1 MNLFILNEKEM
12 NEKIAREILDLVK
25 DKPSCVLGL
34 ATGSSPLGVYEELAI
49 LSKKENIS
57 FKDVTTFN
65 LDEYVGLNPSHNQS
79 YRYFMNDKL
88 FSHIDIPIQNTNV
101 PDGINYQD
109 SMDYYDQK
117 IALKGGI
124 DIQLLGIG
132 SNGHIAFNEPGT
144 SCDSFTHV
152 VDLKESTIK
161 DNARF
166 FDSINDV
173 PRKAITMGLA
183 SIMQAK
189 KIILIAK
196 GKNKALAIRRLFTEG
211 IDISLPASILKKHD
225 NVDIYCD
232 EEAASLLKGDRAC

>member
-65 LDEYVGLNPSHNQS
+65 LDEYVGLNPSHHQS

-144 SCDSFTHV
+144 SFDSFTHV

-196 GKNKALAIRRLFTEG
+196 GKNKALAIRRLFTEE

>member
-1 MNLFILNEKEM
+1 MNLFILNEKEI

-144 SCDSFTHV
+144 SFDSFTHV

>member
-1 MNLFILNEKEM
+1 MI
-12 NEKIAREILDLVK
+12 
-25 DKPSCVLGL
+25 
-34 ATGSSPLGVYEELAI
+34 
-49 LSKKENIS
+49 
-57 FKDVTTFN
+57 
-65 LDEYVGLNPSHNQS
+65 
-79 YRYFMNDKL
+79 
-88 FSHIDIPIQNTNV
+88 IDN
-101 PDGINYQD
+101 
-109 SMDYYDQK
+109 
-117 IALKGGI
+117 
-124 DIQLLGIG
+124 
-132 SNGHIAFNEPGT
+132 NGHIAFNEPGT
-144 SCDSFTHV
+144 SFDSFTHV

-196 GKNKALAIRRLFTEG
+196 GKNKALAIRRLFTEE